1 MQADLHEAELQ
12 QANLGEANLREANL
26 REATHLEAAQLAK
39 AKSLYETKLDLNLL
53 KEIREQYPH
62 LLEKPK
68 PDPQSREKPK

>member
-12 QANLGEANLREANL
+12 QANLGEANL